1 MERGTGGEVRDCRLR
16 YAPYGAYRWTFLRI
30 IRMKDYFRLLSNLK
44 PHLKF
49 LIPAMIFMV
58 LFAGM
63 SGFSITM
70 IVPFTKIV
78 FSQPEEVSKPTIE
91 QKENPD
97 KEKESLVV
105 LLPQFLKQKFTQ
117 VIVGKTRLETLGRFC
132 ILVFL
137 IFLIKN
143 LFWYAQSFLIVR
155 VEQGV
160 IMDLRNKLYGH
171 FHILP
176 LEYFH
181 GQKTGVLISRITN
194 DITLVRGAVA
204 NGFAEALR
212 QVFLLLVYLF
222 LVFWASWKLALIA
235 LLLFPP
241 AMLIIGKFGQ
251 KVRKSGYLSQEKMG
265 NMTSILQETISGI
278 RVVKAF
284 VMEKFEIKKFM
295 ETTKDYFKTMV
306 RLTRIGSLAPP
317 LTEVL
322 GVFGAVL
329 LLWFAGKDIL
339 TGNLDVGRF
348 FLFLFAMLS
357 LMQPVRSISSLNI
370 DIQQGLAAGKRIF
383 EVLDVPPKIK
393 NHPGAIKKESLEKN
407 VTFDNVCFSYDGE
420 KEVLSNISLEAKAGE
435 VVALVGPSGGGKSTL
450 MDLLPRFYDPTS
462 GEIKIDGCDLKKI
475 DLGSLRNLMGIV
487 TQETIL
493 FNDTVWNNIAYG
505 YEHASEELVHD
516 AAKAANAHDFIMAMP
531 HQYQTTIG
539 DRGVKLSGGEKQRLA
554 IARALFKNPPILIF
568 DEATS
573 SLDSESEALVQEA
586 IDRLMK
592 GRTVFVIAHRLST
605 IQHVDKIVVLDHGRI
620 VQMGDHKSLLQQGG
634 LYQRL
639 YQMQFR
645 V

>member
-1 MERGTGGEVRDCRLR
+1 
-16 YAPYGAYRWTFLRI
+16 
-30 IRMKDYFRLLSNLK
+30 MKDYFRLLSHLK
-44 PHLKF
+44 PHLRY

-70 IVPFTKIV
+70 IVPFTKII
-78 FSQPEEVSKPTIE
+78 FSQPGEVSQQALD
-91 QKENPD
+91 QKED
-97 KEKESLVV
+97 SDRKDESLVV
-105 LLPQFLKQKFTQ
+105 LLPKVFKEKFDQ
-117 VIVGKTRLETLGRFC
+117 LIVGKTHLETLGRFC

-137 IFLIKN
+137 IFLVKN

-160 IMDLRNKLYGH
+160 IMDLRNKLYRH
-171 FHILP
+171 FHLLP

-194 DITLVRGAVA
+194 DITLVKGAVA
-204 NGFAEALR
+204 NGFAEVLR
-212 QVFLLLVYLF
+212 QGFLVLVFLF
-222 LVFWASWKLALIA
+222 LVFWASWKLAFIA
-235 LLLFPP
+235 LSLFPV

-251 KVRKSGYLSQEKMG
+251 TVKKSSAVTQEKMG
-265 NMTSILQETISGI
+265 AMTSVLQETLSGI

-284 VMEKFEIKKFM
+284 VMERFEIKKFTD
-295 ETTKDYFKTMV
+295 TTRDYFKTMV
-306 RLTRIGSLAPP
+306 RLTRVGSVAPP

-322 GVFGAVL
+322 GVFAAAV
-329 LLWFAGKDIL
+329 LLWFAGREIL
-339 TGNLDVGRF
+339 SGTLDPGRF

-357 LMQPVRSISSLNI
+357 LMQPIRTISHLNI

-383 EVLDVPPKIK
+383 EVLDTKPKIET
-393 NHPGAIKKESLEKN
+393 HGDAIKKDSLEKN
-407 VTFDNVCFSYDGE
+407 VAFKHVYFSYDGN
-420 KEVLSNISLEAKAGE
+420 KEVLSDISFEVKAGE
-435 VVALVGPSGGGKSTL
+435 VVALVGPSGAGKSTS
-450 MDLLPRFYDPTS
+450 MDLLPRFYDPTQ
-462 GEIKIDGCDLKKI
+462 GEIKIDGMDLRKI

-505 YEHASEELVHD
+505 HEGATEERVYE
-516 AAKAANAHDFIMAMP
+516 AAGAANAHDFITAMP
-531 HQYQTTIG
+531 KGYQTTIG

-605 IQHVDKIVVLDHGRI
+605 IQNVDKIIVLDHGRM
-620 VQMGDHKSLLQQGG
+620 VQMGDHESLMKQGG
-634 LYQRL
+634 LYKRL
-639 YQMQFR
+639 YQMQFKL
-645 V
+645 

>member
-1 MERGTGGEVRDCRLR
+1 
-16 YAPYGAYRWTFLRI
+16 
-30 IRMKDYFRLLSNLK
+30 MKDYFRLLSNLK
-44 PHLKF
+44 PHLKY

>member
-1 MERGTGGEVRDCRLR
+1 
-16 YAPYGAYRWTFLRI
+16 
-30 IRMKDYFRLLSNLK
+30 MKDYFRLLSNLK
-44 PHLKF
+44 PHLKY

-78 FSQPEEVSKPTIE
+78 FSQPGNISQPTLE
-91 QKENPD
+91 QNENPD
-97 KEKESLVV
+97 KGEESLVV
-105 LLPQFLKQKFTQ
+105 LLPQFLKQKFTE

-137 IFLIKN
+137 IFLVKN

-160 IMDLRNKLYGH
+160 IMDLRNKLYSH
-171 FHILP
+171 FHLLP

-222 LVFWASWKLALIA
+222 LVFWASWKLAIIA

-265 NMTSILQETISGI
+265 SMTSVLQETISGI

-295 ETTKDYFKTMV
+295 ETTRDYFKTMV

-317 LTEVL
+317 ITEVL

-339 TGNLDVGRF
+339 SGNLDAGRF

-357 LMQPVRSISSLNI
+357 LMQPVRTLSNLNI

-383 EVLDVPPKIK
+383 EVLDVQPKIK
-393 NHPGAIKKESLEKN
+393 NYPGAIKKESLEKN
-407 VTFDNVCFSYDGE
+407 VTFDNVYFSYDDN
-420 KEVLSNISLEAKAGE
+420 KEVLSNISLEVKAGE
-435 VVALVGPSGGGKSTL
+435 VVALVGPSGAGKSTL

-475 DLGSLRNLMGIV
+475 DLSSLRNLMGIV

-505 YEHASEELVHD
+505 YEHASGERVYD

-605 IQHVDKIVVLDHGRI
+605 IQNVDKIVVLEHGKI

-639 YQMQFR
+639 YQMQFKI
-645 V
+645 

>member
-1 MERGTGGEVRDCRLR
+1 
-16 YAPYGAYRWTFLRI
+16 
-30 IRMKDYFRLLSNLK
+30 MKDYFRLLAHLK
-44 PHLKF
+44 PHSKY

-70 IVPFTKIV
+70 IVPFTKIL
-78 FSQPEEVSKPTIE
+78 FSQPGQVSQQALE
-91 QKENPD
+91 QQED
-97 KEKESLVV
+97 SDQDEESLVV
-105 LLPQFLKQKFTQ
+105 LLPKTLKRKFDQ
-117 VIVGKTRLETLGRFC
+117 AIVGKTHLETLGRFC

-160 IMDLRNKLYGH
+160 IMDIRNKLYRH
-171 FHILP
+171 FHLLP

-194 DITLVRGAVA
+194 DINLVKGAVA
-204 NGFAEALR
+204 NGFAQVLR
-212 QVFLLLVYLF
+212 QGFLMLAYLF
-222 LVFWASWKLALIA
+222 LVFWASWKLAFIA
-235 LLLFPP
+235 LLLFPF

-251 KVRKSGYLSQEKMG
+251 KVKKSSAVTQEKMG
-265 NMTSILQETISGI
+265 AMTSVLQETISGI

-284 VMEKFEIKKFM
+284 VMEKFEIRKFTD
-295 ETTKDYFKTMV
+295 TTRDYFKTMV
-306 RLTRIGSLAPP
+306 RLTRVGSLAPP

-322 GVFGAVL
+322 GVFAAAL
-329 LLWFAGKDIL
+329 LLWFAGREIL
-339 TGNLDVGRF
+339 SGTLDPGRF

-357 LMQPVRSISSLNI
+357 LMQPIRTISHLNI

-383 EVLDVPPKIK
+383 EVLDTKPRIK
-393 NHPGAIKKESLEKN
+393 TNPEAVEKDSLEKS
-407 VTFDNVCFSYDGE
+407 VTFDNVCFSYDGN
-420 KEVLSNISLEAKAGE
+420 KEVLSNLTFEVKAGE
-435 VVALVGPSGGGKSTL
+435 VVALVGPSGAGKSTS
-450 MDLLPRFYDPTS
+450 MDLLPRFYDPTK
-462 GEIKIDGCDLKKI
+462 GKIKIDGIDLKRI

-505 YEHASEELVHD
+505 HERASEQRVHE
-516 AAKAANAHDFIMAMP
+516 AGRAANAHDFITAMP
-531 HQYQTTIG
+531 QGYQTTIG

-605 IQHVDKIVVLDHGRI
+605 IQNVDKILVLDHGRI
-620 VQMGDHKSLLQQGG
+620 VQTGNHESLMKQGG
-634 LYQRL
+634 LYKRL
-639 YQMQFR
+639 YRMQFKL
-645 V
+645 

>member
-1 MERGTGGEVRDCRLR
+1 
-16 YAPYGAYRWTFLRI
+16 
-30 IRMKDYFRLLSNLK
+30 MKDYFRLLSNLK
-44 PHLKF
+44 PHLKY

-78 FSQPEEVSKPTIE
+78 FSQPGEVSKPTIE

-97 KEKESLVV
+97 KEKEGLVV
-105 LLPQFLKQKFTQ
+105 LLPQALKQKFTQ
-117 VIVGKTRLETLGRFC
+117 VIVGKTQLETLGRFC

-137 IFLIKN
+137 IFLLKN

-160 IMDLRNKLYGH
+160 IMDLRNKLYSH
-171 FHILP
+171 FHLLP

-212 QVFLLLVYLF
+212 QIFLLLVYLS
-222 LVFWASWKLALIA
+222 LVFWASWKLAMIA

-295 ETTKDYFKTMV
+295 ETTRDYFRTMV
-306 RLTRIGSLAPP
+306 KLTRIGSLAPP
-317 LTEVL
+317 MTEIL

-339 TGNLDVGRF
+339 TGNLDAGRF

-357 LMQPVRSISSLNI
+357 LMQPVRTLSNLNI
-370 DIQQGLAAGKRIF
+370 DIQQGLVAGKRIF

-393 NHPGAIKKESLEKN
+393 NYPDAIKKESLEKN
-407 VTFDNVCFSYDGE
+407 VTFNDICFSYDSD
-420 KEVLSNISLEAKAGE
+420 KEVLSNISLVVNAGE
-435 VVALVGPSGGGKSTL
+435 AVALVGPSGAGKSTL

-462 GEIKIDGCDLKKI
+462 GEIKIDGIELRKI

-493 FNDTVWNNIAYG
+493 FNDTIWNNIAYG
-505 YEHASEELVHD
+505 HEQASGERVYD
-516 AAKAANAHDFIMAMP
+516 AAKAANAHDFIMATSKG
-531 HQYQTTIG
+531 YQTIIG

-586 IDRLMK
+586 MDRLMK

-605 IQHVDKIVVLDHGRI
+605 IQNVDKIIVLDHGRI
-620 VQMGDHKSLLQQGG
+620 VQTGDHKSLLNQVG
-634 LYQRL
+634 LYKRL
-639 YQMQFR
+639 YEMQFR
-645 V
+645 I